1 MKIQAYLDFRLIQ
14 ASCISGM
21 YSHIHNP
28 RYIEVY
34 LLTFGRILTNS
45 VIFRILTQL
54 DIFMFNKA
62 YSKPTAHSGTFRN
75 VDIFSQFH
83 TGYSGTQEAI
93 YAYSEPRLA
102 YLEPW
107 LIRHVMFH
115 AYLSIFTKLNISRN
129 ICQHQ
134 GIFQQNQAYSG
145 SSCHH
150 WPKQRKPAPVLQA
163 RFFY

>member
-34 LLTFGRILTNS
+34 LLTFGRILTDS

-83 TGYSGTQEAI
+83 AGYSGTQEAI

-107 LIRHVMFH
+107 LIQARNVSRIFKHIHKVKH
-115 AYLSIFTKLNISRN
+115 IEEYLPTLGHISAES
-129 ICQHQ
+129 
-134 GIFQQNQAYSG
+134 GIFRIIL
-145 SSCHH
+145 SSLA
-150 WPKQRKPAPVLQA
+150 QIA
-163 RFFY
+163 